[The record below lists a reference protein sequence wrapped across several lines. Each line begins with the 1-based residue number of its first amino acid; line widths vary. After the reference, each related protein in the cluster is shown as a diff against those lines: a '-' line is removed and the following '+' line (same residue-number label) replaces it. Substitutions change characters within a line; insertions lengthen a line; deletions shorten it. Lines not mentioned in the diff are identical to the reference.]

1 MISRAH
7 SETAFKLANE
17 IHMNGEDVSIVF
29 TGRGTHYLNRPGIM
43 EMLSFA
49 DLYTFSSEFDSPKD
63 EVKAINYT
71 EFVKILEESERTFS
85 WI

>member
-7 SETAFKLANE
+7 SETAFKLVEEINE
-17 IHMNGEDVSIVF
+17 NGEEVSIIF
-29 TGRGTHYLNRPGIM
+29 TGRGTHYLNRPRIM

-49 DLYTFSSEFDSPKD
+49 DLHTFSSEYNSTKD
-63 EVKAINYT
+63 EVKAIDYV
-71 EFVKILEESERTFS
+71 EFVRILEESERTFS

>member
-1 MISRAH
+1 M
-7 SETAFKLANE
+7 
-17 IHMNGEDVSIVF
+17 G
-29 TGRGTHYLNRPGIM
+29 
-43 EMLSFA
+43 MLSFA